1 MSDNASQQ
9 THRSGVQP
17 VLGLAVGSHLLAA
30 FVIVGFLAPVL
41 QLLMAGVTAISART
55 RPFAM
60 GALAAALGGVVF
72 LITYAAGQ
80 SF

>member
-41 QLLMAGVTAISART
+41 PLLLAGVTAISART

-60 GALAAALGGVVF
+60 GALAAALG
-72 LITYAAGQ
+72 
-80 SF
+80 